1 METKRQQKFSKL
13 ILEEMA
19 AIFAKE
25 GKTIFGSAFITISE
39 VKMTPD
45 LGLAKIYL
53 SLQFIENKDEVV
65 LALNDNSSFF
75 RGVLGKRIKQ
85 SVRIIPNLKF
95 YEDDTLDEALKMNQM
110 IDKLDIPS
118 EDSDKK

>member
-13 ILEEMA
+13 ILEEMV
-19 AIFAKE
+19 AIFTKE
-25 GKTIFGSAFITISE
+25 GKTIFGNAFITISE

-45 LGLAKIYL
+45 LGLAKVYL
-53 SLQFIENKDEVV
+53 SLQFIQNKDELV
-65 LALNDNSSFF
+65 AAINDHSPYL
-75 RGVLGKRIKQ
+75 RGILGKKIKR

-110 IDKLDIPS
+110 IDNLDIPS
-118 EDSDKK
+118 EGSEEK